1 MNSTSQTSSQRI
13 SHSAPLHYLFG
24 CVTAFVLLFIL
35 TFPLSLQFLPDTG
48 TLLSSLTE
56 AIVRWFAIT
65 MLNAPDGFHSPVL
78 SDTTGLYIHL
88 LILCILS
95 AALSGLWMLVRRRE
109 LDLRKGLFWLGT
121 IATYYLALQLFEYG
135 FNKVFKWQFFLPE
148 PNTLFTTLGAI
159 PRDLLYW
166 STMGT
171 SRSWTMFAGIMEVL
185 GGILLVFRRTRSA
198 GGLLALGIM
207 TNVVI
212 VNFSFDISVK
222 VFSSFL
228 LLMSLLVL
236 APDIPDMLRF
246 FFGDR
251 QSFRKGWRHDWSG
264 KQGMKL
270 YPGAKALIVA
280 FLLFDVLTPYVRSSN
295 FNDDAAPRP
304 FLHGAYEVQEFVRN
318 GDTLAPLYT
327 LPSRWRRVF
336 VHRRGYFIIQ
346 RMDGTM
352 MDYSLDLDRTTSR
365 LTVESPRTGD
375 HWQFRYSTVHSAL
388 AGLEGRIEGDSVLIT
403 LKALNLKELPLL
415 QNEFHWVIDGA
426 QIQTPQGPNPEK

>member
-1 MNSTSQTSSQRI
+1 MNRVSQTSSQQT
-13 SHSAPLHYLFG
+13 SGPALLHYLFG
-24 CVTAFVLLFIL
+24 CVAAFVLLFIL

-48 TLLSSLTE
+48 TMLSSLTE
-56 AIVRWFAIT
+56 AVVRWFAIT
-65 MLNAPDGFHSPVL
+65 AFNAPDGFHSPVL

-95 AALSGLWMLVRRRE
+95 ALLGGLWMLIRRKE
-109 LDLRKGLFWLGT
+109 FDLRKGMFWLGT

-185 GGILLVFRRTRSA
+185 AGILLVFRRTRSA
-198 GGLLALGIM
+198 GGLFALGIM

-228 LLMSLLVL
+228 LFMSLLVL
-236 APDIPDMLRF
+236 APDIPDILRF

-251 QSFRKGWRHDWSG
+251 QGFRKGWSHDWSG

-270 YPGAKALIVA
+270 YPGVKALIVA
-280 FLLFDVLTPYVRSSN
+280 FLIFDVLTPYVHSGN

-318 GDTLAPLYT
+318 GDTLAPLCT

-352 MDYSLDLDRTTSR
+352 LDYSLNLDRTASR

-375 HWQFRYSTVHSAL
+375 HWQFRYSTVDSVL

-415 QNEFHWVIDGA
+415 QNEFHWVIDGD
-426 QIQTPQGPNPEK
+426 QIQAHQGRNPEK